1 MHDIRTGSGLIHR
14 GLRRALDGDRRWG
27 SIDIRPD
34 RFGVTRYRLV
44 VFPPGITDAER
55 RRVRVARGWP
65 LWGALVWVFCEILL
79 NQMTGPWTA
88 LVAST
93 AIYLGLGL
101 VATAMAGEP
110 RRQVR
115 TIGATVMAGHHDPVS
130 LAHRHK
136 LENLAGALM
145 EADELLARG
154 EICGDD
160 PRDDMVAGVRPDGS
174 RLPRRARIRHR
185 RVVAEL
191 FQVLSL
197 MAVPAVILLT
207 VRYLIVRQNRL
218 AGAPTN
224 AAPDRRR
231 RSGCATPTHRRRR
244 RSAL

>member
-55 RRVRVARGWP
+55 RRVRVARGWL

-93 AIYLGLGL
+93 GIYLGLGL
-101 VATAMAGEP
+101 VATSMAGEP

-115 TIGATVMAGHHDPVS
+115 TFGVTVMAGHHYPVS

-136 LENLAGALM
+136 LEGLAGALL
-145 EADELLARG
+145 EADDLLARG
-154 EICGDD
+154 EIWATTHE
-160 PRDDMVAGVRPDGS
+160 MTWW
-174 RLPRRARIRHR
+174 
-185 RVVAEL
+185 RVYD
-191 FQVLSL
+191 Q
-197 MAVPAVILLT
+197 MGPASPVVHESGT
-207 VRYLIVRQNRL
+207 
-218 AGAPTN
+218 GA
-224 AAPDRRR
+224 
-231 RSGCATPTHRRRR
+231 
-244 RSAL
+244 